1 MITVVGLV
9 HVEAGRLLVVRSRNK
24 NAFYLPGGKI
34 EPGETPQDA
43 VRREVRE
50 ELGVE
55 LDRPEVLKRYV
66 APAYGEGEG
75 AIVDMT
81 CFTAR
86 LLGTPQPT
94 SEIAELTYVTRDEY
108 REHADTAPAIH
119 DVLADLVASGQLR
132 T

>member
-24 NAFYLPGGKI
+24 KAFYLPGGKI
-34 EPGETPQDA
+34 EAGESLADA
-43 VRREVRE
+43 LRREVRE
-50 ELGVE
+50 ELGIE
-55 LDRPEVLKRYV
+55 LERPVVLKRYV

-75 AIVDMT
+75 AMVDMT
-81 CFTAR
+81 CFTAQ
-86 LLGTPQPT
+86 LLGVPRPT

-108 REHADTAPAIH
+108 REHAETAPAIH
-119 DVLADLVASGQLR
+119 EVLSDLVASGQIR

>member
-24 NAFYLPGGKI
+24 KAFYLPGGKI
-34 EPGETPQDA
+34 EAGESLEDA

-50 ELGVE
+50 ELGIEISAPE
-55 LDRPEVLKRYV
+55 LLKRYV

-75 AIVDMT
+75 AMVDMT
-81 CFTAR
+81 CFTAD
-86 LLGTPQPT
+86 LLGTPVPT
-94 SEIAELTYVTRDEY
+94 AEIAELTYVTRDEY
-108 REHADTAPAIH
+108 RAHAETAPAIH
-119 DVLADLVASGQLR
+119 EVLSDLVESGQLS

>member
-24 NAFYLPGGKI
+24 KAFYLPGGKI
-34 EPGETPQDA
+34 EAGESPADA
-43 VRREVRE
+43 LRREVRE
-50 ELGVE
+50 ELGISLE
-55 LDRPEVLKRYV
+55 DPAVLKRYV

-81 CFTAR
+81 CFTAQ
-86 LLGTPQPT
+86 LLGVPQPT

-108 REHADTAPAIH
+108 RSHVETAPAIH
-119 DVLADLVASGQLR
+119 EVLSDLVASGQIR

>member
-24 NAFYLPGGKI
+24 KAFYLPGGKI
-34 EPGETPQDA
+34 EPGETPADA

-50 ELGVE
+50 ELGIE
-55 LDRPEVLKRYV
+55 LERPEVLKRYV

-75 AIVDMT
+75 AMVDMT
-81 CFTAR
+81 CFTAS
-86 LLGTPQPT
+86 LLGTPRPT

-108 REHADTAPAIH
+108 RGHAETAPAIH
-119 DVLADLVASGQLR
+119 EVLADMVASGQIR

>member
-24 NAFYLPGGKI
+24 KAFYLPGGKI
-34 EPGETPQDA
+34 EAGESPEDA
-43 VRREVRE
+43 LRREVRE
-50 ELGVE
+50 ELGIE
-55 LDRPEVLKRYV
+55 LAGPAVLKRYV

-75 AIVDMT
+75 AMVDMT

-86 LLGTPQPT
+86 LLGTPQPMG
-94 SEIAELTYVTRDEY
+94 EIAELTHVTHEEY
-108 REHADTAPAIH
+108 REHAETAPAIH
-119 DVLADLVASGQLR
+119 EVLSDLVASGRIR

>member
-24 NAFYLPGGKI
+24 KAFYLPGGKI
-34 EPGETPQDA
+34 EPAETSVEA
-43 VRREVRE
+43 LRREVRE

-55 LDRPEVLKRYV
+55 LDRPEILKRYV

-81 CFTAR
+81 CFTAQ
-86 LLGTPQPT
+86 LQATPRP
-94 SEIAELTYVTRDEY
+94 SGEIAELTWVTRDEY
-108 REHADTAPAIH
+108 RAHAETAPAIH
-119 DVLADLVASGQLR
+119 DVLDDLVASGQVSA
-132 T
+132 

>member
-24 NAFYLPGGKI
+24 KAFYLPGGKI
-34 EPGETPQDA
+34 EAGESPA
-43 VRREVRE
+43 EALRREVRE
-50 ELGVE
+50 ELGIE
-55 LDRPEVLKRYV
+55 LERPSVLKRYV

-75 AIVDMT
+75 AMVDMT

-86 LLGTPQPT
+86 LLGVPKPT

-108 REHADTAPAIH
+108 REHAETAPAIH
-119 DVLADLVASGQLR
+119 EVLSDLVASGQIR

>member
-24 NAFYLPGGKI
+24 KAFYLPGGKI
-34 EPGETPQDA
+34 EPDETPVEA
-43 VRREVRE
+43 LRREVSE

-55 LDRPEVLKRYV
+55 ARDPAELKRYV

-81 CFTAR
+81 CFTAQ
-86 LLGTPQPT
+86 LLGTPRPT
-94 SEIAELTYVTRDEY
+94 GEIAELTWVTRDEY
-108 REHADTAPAIH
+108 RAHAETAPAIH
-119 DVLADLVASGQLR
+119 DVLDDLVESGR
-132 T
+132 VRP

>member
-24 NAFYLPGGKI
+24 KAFYLPGGKI

-43 VRREVRE
+43 LRREVRE
-50 ELGVE
+50 ELGIE
-55 LDRPEVLKRYV
+55 LEHPEVLRRYV

-75 AIVDMT
+75 AMVDMT

-86 LLGTPQPT
+86 LRGTPRPT
-94 SEIAELTYVTRDEY
+94 SEIAELTYVTSAEY
-108 REHADTAPAIH
+108 REHTETAPAIH
-119 DVLADLVASGQLR
+119 DVLSDLVASGQVSG
-132 T
+132 

>member
-24 NAFYLPGGKI
+24 KAFYLPGGKI
-34 EPGETPQDA
+34 EPGESPVDA
-43 VRREVRE
+43 LRREVRE
-50 ELGVE
+50 ELGIG
-55 LDRPEVLKRYV
+55 LGALSEVKRYV

-75 AIVDMT
+75 AMVDMT
-81 CFTAR
+81 CFTAS

-94 SEIAELTYVTRDEY
+94 GEIAELTYVNRDEY
-108 REHADTAPAIH
+108 RSHVETAPAIH
-119 DVLADLVASGQLR
+119 EVLSDLVASGQIR

>member
-24 NAFYLPGGKI
+24 KAFYLPGGKI
-34 EPGETPQDA
+34 EPGESPADA
-43 VRREVRE
+43 LRREVRE
-50 ELGVE
+50 ELGIE
-55 LDRPEVLKRYV
+55 LERPEVLKRYV

-75 AIVDMT
+75 AMVDMT
-81 CFTAR
+81 CFTAQLR
-86 LLGTPQPT
+86 GTPQPT

-108 REHADTAPAIH
+108 RSHGETAPAIH
-119 DVLADLVASGQLR
+119 EVLADLVASGQVR